1 MNRWLRPFALLAL
14 LAAGAPVPAAAS
26 AARPSSPAADSVVVL
41 ETAEGRMVIR
51 LATKEAPR
59 TAANF
64 RRLVATGF
72 YDGTCFHRVIPGFMI
87 QGGDPLSRDADPF
100 NDGLGGPGYTLPAEI
115 ALPHVRGA
123 VAMARMPDAVNP
135 AKESNGSQFFVCVAD
150 RPDLDRGG
158 YTVFGRVIS
167 GMEVADR
174 IAALANTPG
183 IARNQNGPNPQ
194 QLALVKRAL
203 LEPAPKPAA
212 KKPGA
217 KPAAPAGP

>member
-1 MNRWLRPFALLAL
+1 
-14 LAAGAPVPAAAS
+14 
-26 AARPSSPAADSVVVL
+26 VVL
-41 ETAEGRMVIR
+41 ETAEGRIVIR
-51 LATKEAPR
+51 LAAKEAPR

-100 NDGLGGPGYTLPAEI
+100 NDGLGGPGYTQPAEI

-194 QLALVKRAL
+194 QLALVKRAR
-203 LEPAPKPAA
+203 LEPAPKPL
-212 KKPGA
+212 K
-217 KPAAPAGP
+217 KPAARPAAPDGP

>member
-14 LAAGAPVPAAAS
+14 LASGAPAPAAAS
-26 AARPSSPAADSVVVL
+26 AARPSAPAADSVVVL
-41 ETAEGRMVIR
+41 ETAEGRMLIR

-59 TAANF
+59 TTANF

-115 ALPHVRGA
+115 GLPHVRGA

-194 QLALVKRAL
+194 QLALVKRAR
-203 LEPAPKPAA
+203 LEPAPKPAV
-212 KKPGA
+212 KKPAA
-217 KPAAPAGP
+217 KPAAPGGP

>member
-87 QGGDPLSRDADPF
+87 QGGDPLSRDANPF